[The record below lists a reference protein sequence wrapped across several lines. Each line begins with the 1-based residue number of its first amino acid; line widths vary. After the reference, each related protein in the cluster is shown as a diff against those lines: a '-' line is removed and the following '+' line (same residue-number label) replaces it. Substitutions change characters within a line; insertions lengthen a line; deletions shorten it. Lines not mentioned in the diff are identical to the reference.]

1 MIRKIFFLI
10 CYFLL
15 FRYYSHLEK
24 GIVHHLK
31 KTRFLSFRYDLF
43 QVRSVWLG
51 ASSRKQHPK
60 WLICFNRLSSYL
72 RKGRNLSWLYE
83 HTVYAWS
90 CEQAWSRWMK
100 LALWLLSERD
110 IFFKK
115 MWVYS
120 MYYHYVV
127 ILFHWKNARSYIW
140 SIFIFVIQECF
151 VLVTSLFRNKYKCKK
166 FTTTTNCEQQI

>member
-90 CEQAWSRWMK
+90 CEQAWSRLMK

-110 IFFKK
+110 ILKK
-115 MWVYS
+115 NVNVFNVLSLCRYS
-120 MYYHYVV
+120 LPLEKCEVLHLKYLHFRYPRM
-127 ILFHWKNARSYIW
+127 F
-140 SIFIFVIQECF
+140 CF
-151 VLVTSLFRNKYKCKK
+151 GHVAL
-166 FTTTTNCEQQI
+166 

>member
-90 CEQAWSRWMK
+90 CEQAWARWMK

-115 MWVYS
+115 NVSVFNVLSLCRYS
-120 MYYHYVV
+120 LPLEKCEVLHLKYLHFRYPRM
-127 ILFHWKNARSYIW
+127 F
-140 SIFIFVIQECF
+140 CF
-151 VLVTSLFRNKYKCKK
+151 GHVAL
-166 FTTTTNCEQQI
+166 